1 MATDT
6 KWHKKWTKNIILPD
20 SFLAQSE
27 PSTSRVWFSQ
37 ESFIPM
43 CQQRSILALKYPKV
57 YLSLKTFKSRI
68 EHSSFFPFS
77 PFCSEMTPWSYKPP
91 ITEQYDPFVYLFSDF
106 LISIVSMQ
114 KDRAKNG
121 FVNAANFSQR
131 VILFKGISLKDY
143 NDTACTVHYTNCKK
157 KFKSLS
163 WALKTA
169 ISISFET
176 WFVLDRGIN
185 IM

>member
-1 MATDT
+1 MD
-6 KWHKKWTKNIILPD
+6 KNIILPD

-43 CQQRSILALKYPKV
+43 CQQRTILALKYPKV

-157 KFKSLS
+157 NLNHFPEHWRQRFRSLLKPDLF
-163 WALKTA
+163 WIGALT
-169 ISISFET
+169 F
-176 WFVLDRGIN
+176 L
-185 IM
+185 